1 MLNLGW
7 SLVWTIINLIIFYLL
22 MKRFLVGPVL
32 GIMEKRKNLIAQE
45 LENAKAAQEKAEELK
60 GHYEGALAGAKEESA
75 QIIEAARAD
84 AKSESERMVKEANLE
99 AAKIIENARVTA
111 EQEKEN
117 ALQGAKSEIAGL
129 ALEAA
134 RKLLSE
140 GSTEKGNSMLYDEFL
155 AIAVD
160 GNDTYV
166 H

>member
-134 RKLLSE
+134 RKLLSD

-155 AIAVD
+155 AKAGD
-160 GNDTYV
+160 GNDTDV

>member
-45 LENAKAAQEKAEELK
+45 LENAKAAQEKA
-60 GHYEGALAGAKEESA
+60 KEESA

-111 EQEKEN
+111 EQEKEH

-155 AIAVD
+155 AKAGD
-160 GNDTYV
+160 GNDTDV